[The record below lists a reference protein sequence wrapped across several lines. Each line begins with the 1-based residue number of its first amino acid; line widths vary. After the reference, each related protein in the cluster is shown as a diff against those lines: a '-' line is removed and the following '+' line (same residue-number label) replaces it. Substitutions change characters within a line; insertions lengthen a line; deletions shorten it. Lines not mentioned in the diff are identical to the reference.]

1 MDMYMER
8 ILELYRKPLNFGEIH
23 DAQVKKTDYNP
34 SCGDMVSMFVKLE
47 TAKRETG
54 GGKPADEG
62 ARKVVDAKFKGHGC
76 AISTASASLL
86 TGAVKGKTISEI
98 EKMGQ
103 KEIFALIGIDL
114 SKNPS
119 RLKCAMLPLT
129 VLKQGIKEMKK

>member
-1 MDMYMER
+1 MDIYMER
-8 ILELYRKPLNFGEIH
+8 ILELYKKPLNFGEIA

-47 TAKRETG
+47 
-54 GGKPADEG
+54 GGKVAE
-62 ARKVVDAKFKGHGC
+62 AKFKGHGC

-86 TGAVKGKTISEI
+86 TEAVKGKDISEI

-103 KEIFALIGIDL
+103 KEIFTLLGLDL